1 MYYMLYLASKWP
13 AICKALFQRASY
25 CFAPSNDPSTREK
38 GPNRQPI
45 TSPNSPPIS
54 QNRAN
59 KKTNHKK
66 NHQSNNSIGLCRRR
80 RWPEPTYEAYATTS
94 GYTCVVRVH
103 NREYQTDV
111 TYESEVLARESAAM
125 RAYLICRNFSV
136 NDGMY
141 PAGHDHG
148 GVVQG
153 IPVAIGTGR
162 KSSRDDDTDT
172 SVSSSGGSWSGG
184 SSPERMIRAEHGGD

>member
-1 MYYMLYLASKWP
+1 MYYVLYLAS
-13 AICKALFQRASY
+13 
-25 CFAPSNDPSTREK
+25 
-38 GPNRQPI
+38 
-45 TSPNSPPIS
+45 
-54 QNRAN
+54 
-59 KKTNHKK
+59 
-66 NHQSNNSIGLCRRR
+66 LCRRR
-80 RWPEPTYEAYATTS
+80 HWPEPLYESFAGPTGTGTS
-94 GYTCVVRVH
+94 TNAGTGTRTGYTCTVRVN

-111 TYESEVLARESAAM
+111 ACESETLARENAAM

-162 KSSRDDDTDT
+162 K
-172 SVSSSGGSWSGG
+172 G
-184 SSPERMIRAEHGGD
+184 